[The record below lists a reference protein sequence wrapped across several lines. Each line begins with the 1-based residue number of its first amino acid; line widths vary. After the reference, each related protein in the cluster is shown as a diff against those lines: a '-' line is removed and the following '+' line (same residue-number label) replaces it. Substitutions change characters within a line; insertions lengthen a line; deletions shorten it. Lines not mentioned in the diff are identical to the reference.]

1 MAATVGFGGGGR
13 GAAGDGR
20 GRFATARVPSGDGA
34 GGEVQNVEVV
44 HDRVRASILRGELA
58 PGTVVSQ
65 VRLARD
71 LGVSR
76 TPLREALRMLQREGL
91 IESEHNRRVRVAG
104 LSQPDLE
111 QLYVMRVLL
120 ESEAIRL
127 TIPRLTPEDTASLE
141 GYLAQMAHFDERE
154 DFERWEVPHRA
165 FHRGLVAGA
174 GGRMSFTL
182 SQLSDHAGRYR
193 MLHATRVP
201 ETRARVAREHR
212 LILEAAKTGDIEAG
226 SRRLPAHLARTAF
239 DVARFVD
246 PSYDP
251 EALRETVERV
261 VGPGDPWQDAAA

>member
-1 MAATVGFGGGGR
+1 M
-13 GAAGDGR
+13 
-20 GRFATARVPSGDGA
+20 TARVSSGEET

-44 HDRVRASILRGELA
+44 HDRVRASILRGDLA
-58 PGTVVSQ
+58 PDAVVSQ

-104 LSQPDLE
+104 LSLPDLE
-111 QLYVMRVLL
+111 QLYVMRVVL

-127 TIPRLTPEDTASLE
+127 TIPRLSPEDIASL
-141 GYLAQMAHFDERE
+141 GGDLAQMAHFDEQE

-165 FHRGLVAGA
+165 FHRRLVAGA
-174 GGRMSFTL
+174 GDRMSFTL

-193 MLHATRVP
+193 RLHATRVP
-201 ETRARVAREHR
+201 ETRSRVACEHR
-212 LILEAAKTGDIEAG
+212 RLLDAAKAGDAEAG

-239 DVARFVD
+239 DVAKFID
-246 PSYDP
+246 PSYDL
-251 EALRETVERV
+251 EALRETVERL
-261 VGPGDPWQDAAA
+261 VGPGDPWKATTA